1 MNTLIVGMYLGILSR
16 RLGKCIVVVRKTHSF
31 SHEKKKLP
39 ATKLSIGRREK
50 KERKTFFEVE
60 GLSFL

>member
-1 MNTLIVGMYLGILSR
+1 M
-16 RLGKCIVVVRKTHSF
+16 VVRKTHSF

-60 GLSFL
+60 GISFLYHQKDVHM

>member
-1 MNTLIVGMYLGILSR
+1 MHYILKKKGMNTLNVGILSR

-50 KERKTFFEVE
+50 RKKNFF
-60 GLSFL
+60 

>member
-1 MNTLIVGMYLGILSR
+1 MYRHVGILSR

-50 KERKTFFEVE
+50 RKKNFF
-60 GLSFL
+60 